1 MEKKEAAEYL
11 GVSTRTL
18 ERFATAG
25 KLTKGRA
32 RKKTRPVV
40 VYDKKELAALKK
52 ELESSRPSEVFG
64 RPNTPK
70 PQDAIGFRL
79 DPFYVKK
86 LTEIG
91 KQSGMSPSEYARRL
105 VIRSLEGQTQSGTAD
120 ELTALRKSLADM
132 FFLVLVSKLDATE
145 AEATEIV
152 KKITGGV

>member
-1 MEKKEAAEYL
+1 MEKKEAAEFL

-18 ERFATAG
+18 ERLATAG

-64 RPNTPK
+64 RPNAPK

-86 LTEIG
+86 LTELG
-91 KQSGMSPSEYARRL
+91 KQHGMSPSEYARRL

-120 ELTALRKSLADM
+120 ELSALRKSLGDM
-132 FFLVLVSKLDATE
+132 FYLVLVSKLDATE
-145 AEATEIV
+145 AEAAAIV
-152 KKITGGV
+152 KKLTGGS

>member
-18 ERFATAG
+18 ERLATAG

-52 ELESSRPSEVFG
+52 VLESSRPSEVFG
-64 RPNTPK
+64 RPNTLK
-70 PQDAIGFRL
+70 PLDAIGFRL

-132 FFLVLVSKLDATE
+132 FYLVLVSKLDATE
-145 AEATEIV
+145 AEAKEIV
-152 KKITGGV
+152 KKITVGI

>member
-1 MEKKEAAEYL
+1 MEKKEAAEFL

-79 DPFYVKK
+79 DPFYVKQ

-91 KQSGMSPSEYARRL
+91 QQSGMSPSEYARRL
-105 VIRSLEGQTQSGTAD
+105 VIRSLEGQAPSDASN
-120 ELTALRKSLADM
+120 EVTALRKSLADM

-152 KKITGGV
+152 KQITGGI

>member
-1 MEKKEAAEYL
+1 MDKRQAANFL
-11 GVSTRTL
+11 GVSTRTI
-18 ERFATAG
+18 ERLVASG
-25 KLTKGRA
+25 KLVQKRQKG
-32 RKKTRPVV
+32 KTRPVGV
-40 VYDKKELAALKK
+40 FAEADLKRVKNELDKA
-52 ELESSRPSEVFG
+52 RPEEVFG

-105 VIRSLEGQTQSGTAD
+105 VIRSLEGQIQSGTAD

-152 KKITGGV
+152 KKITGGI

>member
-18 ERFATAG
+18 ERLATAG

-32 RKKTRPVV
+32 RKKTRPIV
-40 VYDKKELAALKK
+40 VYDKTELAALKK

-79 DPFYVKK
+79 DPFYVQA
-86 LTEIG
+86 LSDLG
-91 KQSGMSPSEYARRL
+91 KAGGMSASEYARVL
-105 VIRSLEGQTQSGTAD
+105 VIRGIEEDPSERFTKEIRAIRENLSE
-120 ELTALRKSLADM
+120 M
-132 FFLVLVSKLDATE
+132 FYLILISKLGASEDE
-145 AEATEIV
+145 ANTIV
-152 KKITGGV
+152 KMFSNEE